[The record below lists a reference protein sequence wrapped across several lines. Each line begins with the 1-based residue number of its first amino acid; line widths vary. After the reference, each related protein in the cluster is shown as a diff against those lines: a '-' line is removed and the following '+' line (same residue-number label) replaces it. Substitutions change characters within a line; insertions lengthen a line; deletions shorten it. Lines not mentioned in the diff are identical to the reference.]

1 MGRMISGCTRSG
13 AAGVVC
19 FLALAHAAAAQRASG
34 PAHQALTYDQAFG
47 TAAYGAPDQAAVLA
61 DVPVIG
67 EWVDA
72 THYLETRREDNRRRV
87 YVTSAADGT
96 SRLLGPADASAVTGP
111 GAAFRVVLR
120 DHDLVRIDADGGERR
135 LTATPADEDHVRL
148 SPDGARL
155 AYVRDHDL
163 FALDLASGLERQ
175 LTADGS
181 ETILNGTPSWIYM
194 EEILGRGSNAF
205 WWSPDGTRIAFMRFD
220 DEPVP
225 VFPIY
230 HADGQHGTLE
240 RTRYPK
246 AGDPNPYVR
255 IGIVSVADGRTTWMD
270 FAEKADHYLA
280 FPKWSVDGR
289 TLYVQWMN
297 RGQDTLK
304 LFACDAATG
313 KAASI
318 HEEKQPTW
326 VEWYEDLTPL
336 ADGSLLFISDVDG
349 WRHLYRYG
357 KGQPAVTQLT
367 HGAWRVHQILE
378 VADGAGLVYFLGRP
392 LKSWDTQVMRLK
404 LAGGE
409 PEIVTK
415 DPGGHRASVSPDG
428 AFVLD
433 TWTSLTTPTRV
444 VLRRGDGS
452 VVRAIADAASA
463 PGFARVAWGRAEL
476 FTIPSSDGKFQL
488 PAYWILPPDFSPRR
502 QYPVIFTIY
511 GGPDAGSVQD
521 VWPSLSAHYWAQRGV
536 ITISVDH
543 RGSGHFG
550 KAGTALMHRQL
561 GTWEMTDLSTAAA
574 WLRAKP
580 FVEGD
585 RIGITGSSY
594 GGYTTVMAMTKAAG
608 QFNFGIAGSSV
619 TDWQLYDSVYTER
632 YMDLPSENPE
642 GYKAGAALTWVDR
655 YKGGLRLTHGT
666 IDDNVHMQQT
676 VQLCDWLTTH
686 DKRFELMI
694 YPDSRHGIQ
703 ASQRA
708 HQARESHDFWVRNL
722 LGGRLPDVVIE
733 TRTQEHPAP
742 AGRETKKTDKIT
754 TPKEKERTP

>member
-19 FLALAHAAAAQRASG
+19 FLALAHAAAAQRSSG
-34 PAHQALTYDQAFG
+34 SPHQALTYDQAFG
-47 TAAYGAPDQAAVLA
+47 TAAYGVPDQAAVLA

-72 THYLETRREDNRRRV
+72 THYLETRREDGRRRV

-155 AYVRDHDL
+155 AYVRDHNL

-175 LTADGS
+175 LTSDGS

-255 IGIVSVADGRTTWMD
+255 IGIVSIADGRTTWMD

-378 VADGAGLVYFLGRP
+378 VADDAGLVYFLGRP

-488 PAYWILPPDFSPRR
+488 PAYWILPPDFSP
-502 QYPVIFTIY
+502 
-511 GGPDAGSVQD
+511 
-521 VWPSLSAHYWAQRGV
+521 
-536 ITISVDH
+536 
-543 RGSGHFG
+543 
-550 KAGTALMHRQL
+550 
-561 GTWEMTDLSTAAA
+561 
-574 WLRAKP
+574 
-580 FVEGD
+580 
-585 RIGITGSSY
+585 
-594 GGYTTVMAMTKAAG
+594 
-608 QFNFGIAGSSV
+608 
-619 TDWQLYDSVYTER
+619 
-632 YMDLPSENPE
+632 
-642 GYKAGAALTWVDR
+642 
-655 YKGGLRLTHGT
+655 
-666 IDDNVHMQQT
+666 
-676 VQLCDWLTTH
+676 
-686 DKRFELMI
+686 KR
-694 YPDSRHGIQ
+694 
-703 ASQRA
+703 
-708 HQARESHDFWVRNL
+708 
-722 LGGRLPDVVIE
+722 
-733 TRTQEHPAP
+733 
-742 AGRETKKTDKIT
+742 
-754 TPKEKERTP
+754 